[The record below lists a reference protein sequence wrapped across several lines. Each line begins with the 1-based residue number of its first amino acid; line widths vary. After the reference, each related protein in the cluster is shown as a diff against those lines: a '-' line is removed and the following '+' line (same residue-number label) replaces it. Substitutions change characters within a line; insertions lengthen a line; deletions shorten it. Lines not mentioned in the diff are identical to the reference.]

1 MAHGTKYAQ
10 AAKLVEATKLYT
22 PEEALALIKKIN
34 TAKFDATVEVHC
46 HLGIDPAKSDQQ
58 VRGTINFPHGTG
70 KTKKIAAFVDAA
82 NEKAAEAAGADIV
95 GSERLIDEIA
105 ASGKFDFEVAIATPS
120 MMPKLAKIAKILGP
134 KGLMP
139 NPKSETVTTDVK
151 KTIAELK
158 KGKITFKND
167 DTGNVHVAIGK
178 ISFEDNKLAE
188 NFKVFLDALRRAKPS
203 SSKGVFL
210 RSCTV
215 TSTMSPAV
223 KVSV

>member
-10 AAKLVEATKLYT
+10 ATKLVEATKLYT

-58 VRGTINFPHGTG
+58 ARGTINFPHGTG
-70 KTKKIAAFVDAA
+70 KTKKIAAFVDAGS
-82 NEKAAEAAGADIV
+82 EKVAEEAGADIV

-105 ASGKFDFEVAIATPS
+105 ASGKFDFEIAIATPP

-158 KGKITFKND
+158 KGKVTFKND

-203 SSKGVFL
+203 SSKGIFIQ
-210 RSCTV
+210 SCTV
-215 TSTMSPAV
+215 TSTMGPAI